1 MTLMMY
7 TTMRRGSGM
16 NARVNPFTKEVI
28 LRDDSEQE
36 RVIEFTELDDWATVD
51 FDGNLYDVHF
61 HYEDVFELSV
71 YPYDENGWTDYT
83 DSILKKVT
91 IEY

>member
-1 MTLMMY
+1 
-7 TTMRRGSGM
+7 M

-36 RVIEFTELDDWATVD
+36 KVVEFTELDEWATVD
-51 FDGNLYDVHF
+51 FDGKLYDVHF
-61 HYEDVFELSV
+61 HYEDVFSLSV
-71 YPYDENGWTDYT
+71 YPRDENGWTDYT
-83 DSILKKVT
+83 ESIIKKVT

>member
-1 MTLMMY
+1 MKKVMN
-7 TTMRRGSGM
+7 M

-36 RVIEFTELDDWATVD
+36 KVVEFTELDEWATVD
-51 FDGNLYDVHF
+51 FDGKLYDVHF
-61 HYEDVFELSV
+61 HYEDVFSLSV
-71 YPYDENGWTDYT
+71 YPHDENGWTDYT
-83 DSILKKVT
+83 DSILKRVS

>member
-1 MTLMMY
+1 
-7 TTMRRGSGM
+7 M

-36 RVIEFTELDDWATVD
+36 RVVEFTELDEWATVD
-51 FDGNLYDVHF
+51 FNGEFFDVHF

-71 YPYDENGWTDYT
+71 YTRDENGWTDYT
-83 DSILKKVT
+83 HSIIKKVT

>member
-1 MTLMMY
+1 
-7 TTMRRGSGM
+7 M

-36 RVIEFTELDDWATVD
+36 RVVEFTELDEWATVD
-51 FDGNLYDVHF
+51 FDGKLYDIHF
-61 HYEDVFELSV
+61 LYEDVFSLSV
-71 YPYDENGWTDYT
+71 YPHDENGWTDYT
-83 DSILKKVT
+83 ASIVKRVS